1 LNIANTGQKMRV
13 PRVDVGFSDTT
24 EFVCAPRGSLVLPN
38 DGSWSTVKHLR
49 KSSGAVVALA
59 PHDPVPLIQKN
70 GDAQLRFANPID
82 LLRAADPQIA
92 YCILQSTGT
101 QKVLFSNP
109 FVKEGAA
116 LLQSEIPRLADS
128 YRLCKSNSLF
138 PDPNTCLQLFDGWT
152 GGLDIL
158 ANAAGLKGKL
168 QKKVTNP
175 AEKEFDLY
183 KSGDFRIYIAYEGK
197 DAGELVPSPSDISID
212 IDSTA
217 ANLTERWKAPMKKI
231 ALKTDLWIFK
241 PLVTIYSD
249 FESENGAKPA
259 FKEPKLEFG
268 PALQP
273 FVKMLQMLASLK
285 AGKYADVLK
294 DGLEVAMSNSP
305 DSWDYKFHAMLD
317 IPLLKFPPDIE
328 PFDPQLKTPPF
339 ILEISLRLG
348 VYYNERFPI
357 PGKAAPPAPSHGAFV
372 ELTGVVHVQLLTLAV
387 AAAYAVGQVTLGAYM
402 DVKSGELAF
411 RVKMGFGVE
420 IIVSIPVIGT
430 VSVSYM
436 MGMDF
441 ILPKDLASF
450 TIGAFLQIRGR
461 IELLGGIVSAE
472 LLIEATGYI
481 SHSGER
487 TDCVA
492 TLTFSIHIS
501 ILFVCN
507 INIGHSWQE
516 NIRMSENL
524 PGLD

>member
-1 LNIANTGQKMRV
+1 
-13 PRVDVGFSDTT
+13 
-24 EFVCAPRGSLVLPN
+24 
-38 DGSWSTVKHLR
+38 
-49 KSSGAVVALA
+49 
-59 PHDPVPLIQKN
+59 
-70 GDAQLRFANPID
+70 
-82 LLRAADPQIA
+82 
-92 YCILQSTGT
+92 
-101 QKVLFSNP
+101 
-109 FVKEGAA
+109 
-116 LLQSEIPRLADS
+116 
-128 YRLCKSNSLF
+128 
-138 PDPNTCLQLFDGWT
+138 LQLLDGWT

-259 FKEPKLEFG
+259 FKAPKLEFG

-273 FVKMLQMLASLK
+273 FVKMLQILASLNV
-285 AGKYADVLK
+285 GKYGDVLK
-294 DGLEVAMSNSP
+294 DGLDVAMSNSP
-305 DSWDYKFHAMLD
+305 DSWDYKFHGALD
-317 IPLLKFPPDIE
+317 IPLIKFPPDIE
-328 PFDPQLKTPPF
+328 PIPKTPPL
-339 ILEISLRLG
+339 ILEIGLRLG

-357 PGKAAPPAPSHGAFV
+357 PGRSAPPAPSHGAYV
-372 ELTGVVHVQLLTLAV
+372 ELTGILHVQLLTLAV
-387 AAAYAVGQVTLGAYM
+387 AAAYAVGQVTLGAYV

-420 IIVSIPVIGT
+420 IILSIPVIGT
-430 VSVSYM
+430 VTVQYM

-441 ILPKDLASF
+441 VLSSNANFS
-450 TIGAFLQIRGR
+450 IGAFLQIKGR
-461 IELLGGIVSAE
+461 IELLAGLVTAE
-472 LLIEATGYI
+472 LMIEASGYVTDN
-481 SHSGER
+481 GDR

-501 ILFVCN
+501 ICFICN
-507 INIGHSWQE
+507 ISIGHSWQE
-516 NIRMSENL
+516 NIRISENL